1 MNSPMVNGGGW
12 PIPGSAPNGD
22 DDMANIKLF
31 QAEPAV
37 RIIFTLQNNKA
48 QIQCTMK

>member
-1 MNSPMVNGGGW
+1 M
-12 PIPGSAPNGD
+12 PGSAPNGD
-22 DDMANIKLF
+22 DDTANIKLF

-48 QIQCTMK
+48 QIECVLNSNSEIIINYACL